1 MIFEHESQI
10 YDDICKDLASQP
22 DFQHIISKLGYIARA
37 QADGRLEL
45 LLRGFINQEGDAAT
59 DACEQL
65 AAYTDAMMR
74 RIQGVIP
81 SFDTDDMQIVL
92 SGVRTRIEG
101 AIYE

>member
-1 MIFEHESQI
+1 MIFEHESRI
-10 YDDICKDLASQP
+10 YNAICEDLADQP
-22 DFQHIISKLGYIARA
+22 DFQRIISKLGYIARA
-37 QADGRLEL
+37 QADGNLEL
-45 LLRGFINQEGDAAT
+45 LLRCYINKEGDAAI

-74 RIQGVIP
+74 RIQGTIP

-101 AIYE
+101 VIYE